1 MYLSRVFLDSRN
13 RLTMLALAFPN
24 RFHGAIEECFHRSDT
39 RKLWRIDNL
48 HDKLCLLI
56 LSEEKP
62 ELSYICSQFSE
73 SKDSWE
79 SKDYSPFLDSL
90 RSNTIWRFRLTAN
103 PTHSEPS
110 KLKSESG
117 TDKRSRGKVF
127 AHITVDSQEQWL
139 YKHASQH
146 GFELFENEFT
156 VVGTKWQHFQKGS
169 ERSIKILSVTYEGIL
184 HIVNV
189 NLFRDAL
196 LKGIGR
202 GKAYGMGLLT
212 IMRV

>member
-1 MYLSRVFLDSRN
+1 MYLSRVFLASRTRN
-13 RLTMLALAFPN
+13 TMLALAFPN

-48 HDKLCLLI
+48 QNNLCMLI

-62 ELSYICSQFSE
+62 DLSFICAQFSE

-79 SKDYSPFLDSL
+79 SRDYSHFLDKL
-90 RSNTIWRFRLTAN
+90 QNNTIWRFRLTAN

-110 KLKSESG
+110 KLKSEA
-117 TDKRSRGKVF
+117 DKRLRGKVF
-127 AHITVDSQEQWL
+127 AHITVDSQKQWL

-169 ERSIKILSVTYEGIL
+169 GRSVKILSVTYEGIL
-184 HIVNV
+184 HIVDV